1 MENLFTLLQLVVF
14 NIILP
19 TIDSFSDMY
28 FCGKLATSNF
38 RSSGTWA
45 ILVALPVFLNF
56 VFTVAAFRKSPYPS
70 RWKKWV
76 EKVALLV
83 QVWPQYFAL
92 TIIVDII
99 NKKPGWEAKRE
110 YFNRNISTI
119 EPFVEAIFQ
128 VVIKLCIWTVFTQ
141 LHLEATHGEENPL
154 FSTTSGRILFYFTI
168 TSSMV
173 TSLMGCIRFFKE
185 SPVRFLPQDGPLSG
199 FFTLKYLL
207 TFASVFFNTTAK
219 VILLLLM
226 VFYSLGV
233 YGVLTPSLVDR
244 KGIDLVGTMADP
256 KCNNFS
262 MVQACRDGSFQL
274 RRHGISDK
282 KVNWTTAENSSHWR
296 VFDRLEG
303 NAVLMFWD
311 SENDRWWD
319 GKEKCLARR
328 SACTIQSLK
337 NFCGH
342 SACSGTRLYCTDK
355 INILTYS
362 RLVAVALWF
371 LFNIL
376 PQILLASIFLLI
388 TEKRAFLRIFLLF
401 PELILAPYLTN
412 VMYGPQFGILNS
424 KVRPIHVIQMKKSL
438 CWVNVLLSV
447 LGQFPTFYFLYSY
460 LEEVNPKANF
470 TNFLMHGYSN
480 PLRRDFDASF
490 IPPYTAILSLSIAIL
505 TLALLLHMDF
515 KSPHPFLV
523 PILRHHVSVT
533 THGLEEM
540 EDPKEDEHKSSHNM
554 GYKVEKVAVSKDS
567 DGDWSID
574 MKLPSQCVN
583 DQ

>member
-1 MENLFTLLQLVVF
+1 MENLFILLQLVVF

-207 TFASVFFNTTAK
+207 TFASVFFNAASK

-226 VFYSLGV
+226 VFYSFGV
-233 YGVLTPSLVDR
+233 YGVLTPSVVDQ
-244 KGIDLVGTMADP
+244 KGIELVGTVTEP

-282 KVNWTTAENSSHWR
+282 KVNWTTEEKSSHPEWR

-303 NAVLMFWD
+303 NAVVMFWD
-311 SENDRWWD
+311 TENERWWD
-319 GKEKCLARR
+319 GKEECLARR

-342 SACSGTRLYCTDK
+342 SACSGTRLYCTDRV
-355 INILTYS
+355 NILTKS

-376 PQILLASIFLLI
+376 PHILFASCFLLI
-388 TEKRAFLRIFLLF
+388 TEKRAFLRILLLF

-412 VMYGPQFGILNS
+412 IMFGPQIGIP
-424 KVRPIHVIQMKKSL
+424 VQVIQMKKSF
-438 CWVNVLLSV
+438 CWVNVLFSI
-447 LGQFPTFYFLYSY
+447 LGQVPTFYFLYSY
-460 LEEVNPKANF
+460 LEEVNPKATF
-470 TNFLMHGYSN
+470 ANFLMHGYSN
-480 PLRRDFDASF
+480 PLRSHFDASF
-490 IPPYTAILSLSIAIL
+490 IPPYMAILSLGIAIL
-505 TLALLLHMDF
+505 TLALLIHLDYF
-515 KSPHPFLV
+515 LESSHPFLV
-523 PILRHHVSVT
+523 PIHRHKVFVSK
-533 THGLEEM
+533 HGLEEM
-540 EDPKEDEHKSSHNM
+540 GGNM
-554 GYKVEKVAVSKDS
+554 SKDS
-567 DGDWSID
+567 NGDGSID
-574 MKLPSQCVN
+574 N
-583 DQ
+583 

>member
-1 MENLFTLLQLVVF
+1 MENLLTLLQLVVF

-19 TIDSFSDMY
+19 TIDSFSDIF
-28 FCGKLATSNF
+28 FCGQLATADF
-38 RSSGTWA
+38 HSSGTWA
-45 ILVALPVFLNF
+45 FLVALPIILNF
-56 VFTVAAFRKSPYPS
+56 LFTVAAYRKSPYPS
-70 RWKKWV
+70 RWKKWA
-76 EKVALLV
+76 EKVALLL
-83 QVWPQYFAL
+83 QVWPQYFSL

-99 NKKPGWEAKRE
+99 NKKPGWETRRE
-110 YFNRNISTI
+110 YYNKNISTI

-154 FSTTSGRILFYFTI
+154 FSTASGRIYFYFTI

-185 SPVRFLPQDGPLSG
+185 SPVRFLPPG
-199 FFTLKYLL
+199 FFTLKYIL
-207 TFASVFFNTTAK
+207 TLTSVFFNTAAK

-233 YGVLTPSLVDR
+233 YGVLTPSVVDR
-244 KGIDLVGTMADP
+244 KGIDLVGTKIEP

-282 KVNWTTAENSSHWR
+282 NVNWMTEEKSWR

-303 NAVLMFWD
+303 NAVVMFWD
-311 SENDRWWD
+311 TENERWWD
-319 GKEKCLARR
+319 GKEKCLSAR

-388 TEKRAFLRIFLLF
+388 TEKKAFLRIFLLF

-412 VMYGPQFGILNS
+412 IMFGPQFGILNS
-424 KVRPIHVIQMKKSL
+424 QTQPIHVIQMKKSL
-438 CWVNVLLSV
+438 CWVNVLLSI
-447 LGQFPTFYFLYSY
+447 LGQVPTFYFLYSY

-480 PLRRDFDASF
+480 PLRRDFNASF
-490 IPPYTAILSLSIAIL
+490 IPPYMAILCLSIAIV
-505 TLALLLHMDF
+505 TLALLIHLDYF
-515 KSPHPFLV
+515 LKSSHPFLV
-523 PILRHHVSVT
+523 PILRHQVSVT

-540 EDPKEDEHKSSHNM
+540 GGPKEDEHKPSHNE
-554 GYKVEKVAVSKDS
+554 GYEADKVAVSKAS
-567 DGDWSID
+567 DGDWSI
-574 MKLPSQCVN
+574 KRPLPLPCVK